1 MPNVSND
8 NEILS
13 EVSTLLD
20 GCDSLSAAVSTF
32 IDLVGV
38 PSAFEQSDFETVDDN
53 VVCVEPLHSNDRSII
68 DSVNGTIEET
78 DDEEE
83 SQEESQDTQ
92 PEKVVGADE
101 AQQMVER
108 LRIFF
113 LNQPDTDLNRFV
125 ELERMEREINR
136 SRFLNRHQSSI
147 TNFFQP

>member
-83 SQEESQDTQ
+83 SQEESQDTAG
-92 PEKVVGADE
+92 EGG
-101 AQQMVER
+101 
-108 LRIFF
+108 
-113 LNQPDTDLNRFV
+113 
-125 ELERMEREINR
+125 R
-136 SRFLNRHQSSI
+136 SRRSS
-147 TNFFQP
+147 TNGGTTSHFFFESTGHRFESFC